1 MIDLLYNLTTRPP
14 LITMTWVLLFIL
26 TISSMFNFIISFD
39 EDTKKFKAII
49 TTLTIF
55 LGFLGTFT
63 LLNKHI
69 GDSVKHAINNKQYT
83 LRINENILE
92 LTSDSP
98 YLKSKQ
104 FKIIHQDD
112 LKIKVEYHDEYYDI
126 DKSKEKIDATNWRSS
141 ES

>member
-1 MIDLLYNLTTRPP
+1 MTDLLYQLTTRPP
-14 LITMTWVLLFIL
+14 SVTMIWALLFIL
-26 TISSMFNFIISFD
+26 TISSMFNFIISFN

-55 LGFLGTFT
+55 LGFLSTFT

-69 GDSVKHAINNKQYT
+69 GDSVKHAINDKQYT
-83 LRINENILE
+83 LKINENILE

-112 LKIKVEYHDEYYDI
+112 LKIKVEYHDEYYNI
-126 DKSKEKIDATNWRSS
+126 DKTKEKIDATNWRSS
-141 ES
+141 

>member
-1 MIDLLYNLTTRPP
+1 MTDLLYHLTTRPP
-14 LITMTWVLLFIL
+14 SVTMIWALLFIL

-55 LGFLGTFT
+55 FGFLSTFT

-69 GDSVKHAINNKQYT
+69 GDSVKHAINDKQYT
-83 LRINENILE
+83 LKINENILE
-92 LTSDSP
+92 LTSDSH

-104 FKIIHQDD
+104 FKIIYQDD
-112 LKIKVEYHDEYYDI
+112 SKIQVEYNGEYYDI
-126 DKSKEKIDATNWRSS
+126 DKSKEKINDTN
-141 ES
+141 

>member
-1 MIDLLYNLTTRPP
+1 MTNLLYQLTTRPP
-14 LITMTWVLLFIL
+14 SITIIWALLFIF

-69 GDSVKHAINNKQYT
+69 GDSVKHAINDKQYT
-83 LRINENILE
+83 LRMNENILE
-92 LTSDSP
+92 LTSESK
-98 YLKSKQ
+98 YLKSQK
-104 FKIIHQDD
+104 FKIIYQDD
-112 LKIKVEYHDEYYDI
+112 SKIQVEYDENYYDI
-126 DKSKEKIDATNWRSS
+126 DKTKEKIDAAN
-141 ES
+141 

>member
-1 MIDLLYNLTTRPP
+1 MTDLLYQLTTRPP
-14 LITMTWVLLFIL
+14 SVTMIWALLFIL

-69 GDSVKHAINNKQYT
+69 GDSVKHAINDKQYT

-92 LTSDSP
+92 LTSESP
-98 YLKSKQ
+98 YLKSNQ
-104 FKIIHQDD
+104 FKIIYQDD

-126 DKSKEKIDATNWRSS
+126 DKSKEKIDVAN
-141 ES
+141 

>member
-1 MIDLLYNLTTRPP
+1 MTDLLYQLTTRPP
-14 LITMTWVLLFIL
+14 SVTMIWALLFIL

-69 GDSVKHAINNKQYT
+69 GDSVKHAINDKQYT

-92 LTSDSP
+92 LTSNSP

-104 FKIIHQDD
+104 FKIIHQDNS
-112 LKIKVEYHDEYYDI
+112 KIKVEYNDEYYDI
-126 DKSKEKIDATNWRSS
+126 DKTKEKIDATN
-141 ES
+141 

>member
-1 MIDLLYNLTTRPP
+1 MTDLLYQLTTRPP
-14 LITMTWVLLFIL
+14 SVTMIWALLFIL

-69 GDSVKHAINNKQYT
+69 GDSVKHAINDKQYT

-92 LTSDSP
+92 LTSNSP

-104 FKIIHQDD
+104 FKIIYQDD
-112 LKIKVEYHDEYYDI
+112 SKIQVEYDEHYYDI
-126 DKSKEKIDATNWRSS
+126 DKSKEKIDATN
-141 ES
+141 

>member
-1 MIDLLYNLTTRPP
+1 MTDLLYNLTTRPP
-14 LITMTWVLLFIL
+14 LITMTWALLFIL

-69 GDSVKHAINNKQYT
+69 GDSVKHAINDKQYT
-83 LRINENILE
+83 LRINENIFE
-92 LTSDSP
+92 LTSNSP

-104 FKIIHQDD
+104 FKIIYQDD
-112 LKIKVEYHDEYYDI
+112 SKIQVEYDEHYYDI
-126 DKSKEKIDATNWRSS
+126 DKSKEKIDATN
-141 ES
+141 

>member
-1 MIDLLYNLTTRPP
+1 MTDLLYQLTTRPP
-14 LITMTWVLLFIL
+14 SVTMIWALLFIL
-26 TISSMFNFIISFD
+26 TISSMFNFIISFN

-55 LGFLGTFT
+55 LGFLSTFT

-69 GDSVKHAINNKQYT
+69 GDSVKHAINDKQYT
-83 LRINENILE
+83 LKINENILE

-112 LKIKVEYHDEYYDI
+112 LKIKVEYHDEYYNI
-126 DKSKEKIDATNWRSS
+126 DKTKEKIDATN
-141 ES
+141 

>member
-1 MIDLLYNLTTRPP
+1 MTDLLYHLTTRPP
-14 LITMTWVLLFIL
+14 SITMTWTLLFIL
-26 TISSMFNFIISFD
+26 TIFSMFDFIISFD

-69 GDSVKHAINNKQYT
+69 GDSVKHAINDKQYN

-104 FKIIHQDD
+104 FKIIHQDNS
-112 LKIKVEYHDEYYDI
+112 KIKVEYHDEYYDI
-126 DKSKEKIDATNWRSS
+126 DKSQEQINDTN
-141 ES
+141 

>member
-1 MIDLLYNLTTRPP
+1 MTDLLYQLTTRPP
-14 LITMTWVLLFIL
+14 SVTMIWALLFIL
-26 TISSMFNFIISFD
+26 KISSMFNFIISFD

-69 GDSVKHAINNKQYT
+69 GDSVKHAINDKQYT
-83 LRINENILE
+83 LKINENILE

-112 LKIKVEYHDEYYDI
+112 LKIKVEYHDEYYNI
-126 DKSKEKIDATNWRSS
+126 DKTKEKINATN
-141 ES
+141 

>member
-1 MIDLLYNLTTRPP
+1 MTDLLYQLTTRPP
-14 LITMTWVLLFIL
+14 SVTMIWALLFIL

-55 LGFLGTFT
+55 LGFLSTFT

-69 GDSVKHAINNKQYT
+69 GDSVKHAINDKQYT
-83 LRINENILE
+83 LKINENILE

-112 LKIKVEYHDEYYDI
+112 LKIKVEYHDEYYNI
-126 DKSKEKIDATNWRSS
+126 DKTKEKIDATNWRSS
-141 ES
+141 

>member
-1 MIDLLYNLTTRPP
+1 MTDLLYQLTTRPP
-14 LITMTWVLLFIL
+14 SVTMIWALLFIL

-49 TTLTIF
+49 ATLTIF
-55 LGFLGTFT
+55 LGFLSTFT

-69 GDSVKHAINNKQYT
+69 GDSVKHAINDKQYT
-83 LRINENILE
+83 LRINKNILE

-104 FKIIHQDD
+104 FKIIYQDD
-112 LKIKVEYHDEYYDI
+112 SKIKIEYNDEYYDI
-126 DKSKEKIDATNWRSS
+126 DKTKEKINVSN
-141 ES
+141 

>member
-1 MIDLLYNLTTRPP
+1 MTDLLYELTTRPP
-14 LITMTWVLLFIL
+14 SITLTWSLLFVL
-26 TISSMFNFIISFD
+26 TISSMFEFIISFD

-69 GDSVKHAINNKQYT
+69 GDSVKHAINDKQYT
-83 LRINENILE
+83 LKINENILE

-112 LKIKVEYHDEYYDI
+112 SKIKVEYNDEYYDI
-126 DKSKEKIDATNWRSS
+126 DKTKEKIDDTN
-141 ES
+141 

>member
-126 DKSKEKIDATNWRSS
+126 DKSKEKIDATN
-141 ES
+141 

>member
-1 MIDLLYNLTTRPP
+1 MTDLLYQLTTRPP
-14 LITMTWVLLFIL
+14 LVKMIWALLFIL
-26 TISSMFNFIISFD
+26 TISSMFNFIIIFD

-69 GDSVKHAINNKQYT
+69 GDSVKHAINDKKYT
-83 LRINENILE
+83 LKINENILE
-92 LTSDSP
+92 LTSGSP
-98 YLKSKQ
+98 YLKSNQ
-104 FKIIHQDD
+104 FKIVYQDNS
-112 LKIKVEYHDEYYDI
+112 KIKVEYHDEYYDI
-126 DKSKEKIDATNWRSS
+126 DKTKEKIDATNWLPS

>member
-1 MIDLLYNLTTRPP
+1 MTDLLYQLTTKPP
-14 LITMTWVLLFIL
+14 SVTMIWALLFIL

-83 LRINENILE
+83 LKINENILE
-92 LTSDSP
+92 LTSESP

-104 FKIIHQDD
+104 FKIIHQDNS
-112 LKIKVEYHDEYYDI
+112 KIKVEYNDEYYDI
-126 DKSKEKIDATNWRSS
+126 DKTKEKIDATN
-141 ES
+141 

>member
-1 MIDLLYNLTTRPP
+1 MTDLLYNLTTRPP
-14 LITMTWVLLFIL
+14 SVTMTWALLFVL
-26 TISSMFNFIISFD
+26 TIFSMFNFIISFD

-69 GDSVKHAINNKQYT
+69 GDSVKHAINDKQYT

-92 LTSDSP
+92 LKSESP
-98 YLKSKQ
+98 YLKSNQ
-104 FKIIHQDD
+104 FKIIYQDD
-112 LKIKVEYHDEYYDI
+112 SKIKVEYHDEYYDI
-126 DKSKEKIDATNWRSS
+126 DKTKEQIDDTNWRPS
-141 ES
+141 

>member
-1 MIDLLYNLTTRPP
+1 MTDLLYQLTTRPP
-14 LITMTWVLLFIL
+14 SVTMIWALLFIL

-69 GDSVKHAINNKQYT
+69 GDSVKHAINDKQYT
-83 LRINENILE
+83 LKINENILE
-92 LTSDSP
+92 LKSESP

-112 LKIKVEYHDEYYDI
+112 LKIKVEYHDEYFDI
-126 DKSKEKIDATNWRSS
+126 DKSQEKINVSN
-141 ES
+141 

>member
-1 MIDLLYNLTTRPP
+1 MTDLLYQLTTRPP
-14 LITMTWVLLFIL
+14 SVTMIWALLFIL

-69 GDSVKHAINNKQYT
+69 GDSVKHAINDKQYT

-92 LTSDSP
+92 LTSNSP

-104 FKIIHQDD
+104 FKIIHQDNS
-112 LKIKVEYHDEYYDI
+112 KIKVEYNDEYYDI
-126 DKSKEKIDATNWRSS
+126 DKTKEKINATN
-141 ES
+141 

>member
-1 MIDLLYNLTTRPP
+1 MTDLLYDLTTRPP
-14 LITMTWVLLFIL
+14 LITMTWALLFIL

-69 GDSVKHAINNKQYT
+69 GDSVKHAINDKQYT
-83 LRINENILE
+83 LKINENILE

-126 DKSKEKIDATNWRSS
+126 DKTKEKIDATN
-141 ES
+141 

>member
-1 MIDLLYNLTTRPP
+1 MTDLLYQLTTRPP
-14 LITMTWVLLFIL
+14 SVTMIWALLFIL

-69 GDSVKHAINNKQYT
+69 GDSVKHAINDKQYT
-83 LRINENILE
+83 LRMNENILE
-92 LTSDSP
+92 LTSGSP
-98 YLKSKQ
+98 YLKSNQ
-104 FKIIHQDD
+104 FKIVYQDD
-112 LKIKVEYHDEYYDI
+112 SKIKVEYHDEYYDI
-126 DKSKEKIDATNWRSS
+126 DKTKEKIDATNWPSS

>member
-1 MIDLLYNLTTRPP
+1 MTDLLYQLTTRPP
-14 LITMTWVLLFIL
+14 SVTMIWVLLFIL

-69 GDSVKHAINNKQYT
+69 GDSVKHAINDKKYT

-92 LTSDSP
+92 LTSESP
-98 YLKSKQ
+98 YLKSNQ

-112 LKIKVEYHDEYYDI
+112 KHVQVEYNSDYFDI
-126 DKSKEKIDATNWRSS
+126 NKTQEKINATNWPSS

>member
-1 MIDLLYNLTTRPP
+1 MTDLLYQLTTRPP
-14 LITMTWVLLFIL
+14 SVTMIWALLFIL

-69 GDSVKHAINNKQYT
+69 GDSVKHAINDKQYT

-92 LTSDSP
+92 LTSNSP

-104 FKIIHQDD
+104 FKIIHQNNS
-112 LKIKVEYHDEYYDI
+112 KIKVEYNDEYYDI
-126 DKSKEKIDATNWRSS
+126 DKTKEKINATN
-141 ES
+141 

>member
-14 LITMTWVLLFIL
+14 LITMTWGLLFIL

-69 GDSVKHAINNKQYT
+69 GDSVKHAINDKQYT

-126 DKSKEKIDATNWRSS
+126 DKSKEKIDATN
-141 ES
+141 

>member
-1 MIDLLYNLTTRPP
+1 MTDLLYQLTTRPP
-14 LITMTWVLLFIL
+14 SITMTWTLLFIL
-26 TISSMFNFIISFD
+26 TIFSMFNFIISFD

-69 GDSVKHAINNKQYT
+69 GDSVKHAINDKQYT

-112 LKIKVEYHDEYYDI
+112 SKIKVEYHDEYYDI
-126 DKSKEKIDATNWRSS
+126 NKSQEKIDAAN
-141 ES
+141 

>member
-1 MIDLLYNLTTRPP
+1 
-14 LITMTWVLLFIL
+14 MTKIL
-26 TISSMFNFIISFD
+26 
-39 EDTKKFKAII
+39 KKFKAII

-69 GDSVKHAINNKQYT
+69 GDSVKHAINDKQYT

-112 LKIKVEYHDEYYDI
+112 SKIKVEYHDEYYDI
-126 DKSKEKIDATNWRSS
+126 NKSQEKIDAAN
-141 ES
+141 

>member
-1 MIDLLYNLTTRPP
+1 MTDLLYNLTTRPP
-14 LITMTWVLLFIL
+14 LITMTWALLFIL

-69 GDSVKHAINNKQYT
+69 GDSVKHAINDKQYT

-92 LTSDSP
+92 LTSNSP

-104 FKIIHQDD
+104 FKIIYQDD
-112 LKIKVEYHDEYYDI
+112 SKIQVEYDEHYYDI
-126 DKSKEKIDATNWRSS
+126 DKSKEKIDATN
-141 ES
+141 

>member
-14 LITMTWVLLFIL
+14 LITMTWGLLFIL

-69 GDSVKHAINNKQYT
+69 GDSVKHAINDKQYT